1 MICRNCGTEIA
12 DKAIVCYRCGTGTTE
27 PVRQPAAVRRRGNRL
42 LPLVALVL
50 LVLLGLY
57 LGQAGQTVLPPD
69 SRYRLPAEIGIVVAI
84 VVLIIRMARRRRR

>member
-1 MICRNCGTEIA
+1 MICRKCGTEIA

-27 PVRQPAAVRRRGNRL
+27 PLRQPAAVQRRRSRL

-50 LVLLGLY
+50 LVLFGLY
-57 LGQAGQTVLPPD
+57 LGQAGQMVLPPD
-69 SRYRLPAEIGIVVAI
+69 SRYGIAAEICIGVAI

>member
-12 DKAIVCYRCGTGTTE
+12 DKAIVCYRCGAGTTD
-27 PVRQPAAVRRRGNRL
+27 PVRQPAGIRSRRGRT

-57 LGQAGQTVLPPD
+57 LGQAGATVLPEG
-69 SRYRLPAEIGIVVAI
+69 RGYGLGAALAIGLAI
-84 VVLIIRMARRRRR
+84 VVLIVRMARRR

>member
-12 DKAIVCYRCGTGTTE
+12 DKAIVCYRCGTGTSD
-27 PVRQPAAVRRRGNRL
+27 PVRRPAAVRSRRGRA

-50 LVLLGLY
+50 LVLLGLF

-69 SRYRLPAEIGIVVAI
+69 KGYGLAAAVAIGVAI
-84 VVLIIRMARRRRR
+84 VLLVVRISRRR